1 MFCIGPYRIENPV
14 ILAPMAGVTD
24 LPFRKLCRSLGAGFS
39 VGEMLSAN
47 PALKDSTKSRLRRD
61 HRGEPGPISVQILGH
76 DPDTMAEAARFNV
89 AAGAQI
95 IDINMGC
102 PAKKVC
108 RKAAGSA
115 LLADPAHVDRI
126 LRSVVNAVDVP
137 VTLKIRTGPSPEQ
150 RNGVLIA
157 QLAEAAGVQALT
169 VHGRTRTCRFEGAV
183 EYDTIAAIKQAVSI
197 PVIANG
203 DIDSPQK
210 ALAVLTHTGADGV
223 MIGRAAQ
230 GNPWVFREIRHTL
243 DTGERLAPPSREEV
257 FAVMQ
262 AHWQSL
268 IDFYGD
274 FMGLRIAR
282 KHIGWYLDRLGL
294 EAHGFN
300 CLTTASGQAAFLDTL
315 AAAPQC
321 KDIAA

>member
-1 MFCIGPYRIENPV
+1 
-14 ILAPMAGVTD
+14 MAGVTD
-24 LPFRKLCRSLGAGFS
+24 LPFRKLCRQLGAGHS
-39 VGEMLSAN
+39 VSEMISSN
-47 PALKDSTKSRLRRD
+47 PALRDTQKSRQRTD
-61 HRGEPGPISVQILGH
+61 HRDEPGPICVQIAGH
-76 DPDTMAEAARFNV
+76 DPDSMAEAARWNV

-115 LLADPAHVDRI
+115 LLANPEQVERI
-126 LRSVVNAVDVP
+126 LHAVVAAVDVP
-137 VTLKIRTGPSPEQ
+137 VTLKIRTGSTPEQ
-150 RNGVLIA
+150 RNGVAIA
-157 QLAEAAGVQALT
+157 KIAESAGVQALT
-169 VHGRTRTCRFEGAV
+169 VHGRTRACRFTGAV
-183 EYDTIAAIKQAVSI
+183 EYDTIAAIKSAIRI

-210 ALAVLTHTGADGV
+210 ALTVLAHTGADGV

-230 GNPWVFREIRHTL
+230 GYPWVFREISHTL
-243 DTGERLAPPSREEV
+243 KTGQRLTPPTRGEV

-294 EAHGFN
+294 DARLFN
-300 CLTTASGQAAFLDTL
+300 HLTTASGQAAFLESL
-315 AAAPQC
+315 ARSPQR

>member
-1 MFCIGPYRIENPV
+1 
-14 ILAPMAGVTD
+14 MAGVTD
-24 LPFRKLCRSLGAGFS
+24 LPFRKLCRQLGAGHS
-39 VGEMLSAN
+39 VSEMISSN
-47 PALKDSTKSRLRRD
+47 PALRDTQKSRQRTD
-61 HRGEPGPISVQILGH
+61 HRDEPGPICVQIAGH
-76 DPDTMAEAARFNV
+76 DPDSMAEAARWNV

-115 LLADPAHVDRI
+115 LLANPEQVERI
-126 LRSVVNAVDVP
+126 LHAVVAAVDVP
-137 VTLKIRTGPSPEQ
+137 VTLKIRTGSTPEQ
-150 RNGVLIA
+150 RNGVAIA
-157 QLAEAAGVQALT
+157 KIAESAGVQALT
-169 VHGRTRTCRFEGAV
+169 VHGRTRACRFTGAV
-183 EYDTIAAIKQAVSI
+183 EYDTIAAIKSAIRI

-210 ALAVLTHTGADGV
+210 ALTVLAHTGADGV

-230 GNPWVFREIRHTL
+230 GYPWVFREISHTL
-243 DTGERLAPPSREEV
+243 KTGQRLTPPTRGEI

-294 EAHGFN
+294 DARLFN
-300 CLTTASGQAAFLDTL
+300 HLTTASGQAAFLESL
-315 AAAPQC
+315 ARSPQR